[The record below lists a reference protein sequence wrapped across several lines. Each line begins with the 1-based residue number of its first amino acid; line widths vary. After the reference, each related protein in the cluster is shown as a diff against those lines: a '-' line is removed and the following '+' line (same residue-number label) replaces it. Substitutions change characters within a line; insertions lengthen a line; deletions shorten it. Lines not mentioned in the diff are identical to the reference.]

1 MQDVDKDFFYDKHI
15 EIEVDGVVV
24 LGRIRKLTK
33 YYIEVEIVYPF
44 ANWTNYLTISGVG
57 RMNPNNFY
65 KRYNKVAELLLKN
78 TYEMIAIID
87 SCIDRV
93 SNVYG
98 HLQEEIAALSVIENS
113 ELKDR
118 MESKLKHW
126 FFHYFLASET
136 NKDIAISI
144 FDEGVISNILETY
157 RNTKQKI
164 YQVDMNPFENNK
176 A

>member
-1 MQDVDKDFFYDKHI
+1 MQNVDKDFVYDKHI

-24 LGRIRKLTK
+24 LGRICKLTK

-44 ANWTNYLTISGVG
+44 ANWTNHLTISGAG
-57 RMNPNNFY
+57 RMSPNNFY
-65 KRYNKVAELLLKN
+65 KRYNEVSERLLKN

-87 SCIDRV
+87 SCIDRA

-98 HLQEEIAALSVIENS
+98 DLQEEIAALTIIENS

-118 MESKLKHW
+118 MESKLRHW
-126 FFHYFLASET
+126 FFDYFLASET
-136 NKDIAISI
+136 NKDIVISI
-144 FDEGVISNILETY
+144 FDEEIISTILETY

-164 YQVDMNPFENNK
+164 YQVNTNPFENNK

>member
-1 MQDVDKDFFYDKHI
+1 MQDVDKDFVYDKHV

-24 LGRIRKLTK
+24 LGRISKLTK
-33 YYIEVEIVYPF
+33 YYIEVEIVYPYT
-44 ANWTNYLTISGVG
+44 NWINYLTISGIG
-57 RMNPNNFY
+57 RMSPSNFY
-65 KRYNKVAELLLKN
+65 KRYNEVAEHLLKK
-78 TYEMIAIID
+78 TYELILVID
-87 SCIDRV
+87 SCIDRA

-98 HLQEEIAALSVIENS
+98 DLQEEIAALLVIENS